1 MAKALSSNFNPDRY
15 RGKEQR
21 NRSSGHDK
29 NACIRNIIQ
38 SAVFNDAMQ
47 DMVTAIL
54 QGDTYI
60 LDNLGAKFYADNGL
74 IRDTLICLVR
84 AMARECGALREEVRA
99 VPPAE
104 GHNAAND

>member
-1 MAKALSSNFNPDRY
+1 
-15 RGKEQR
+15 
-21 NRSSGHDK
+21 
-29 NACIRNIIQ
+29 
-38 SAVFNDAMQ
+38 MQ

-104 GHNAAND
+104 GRPGVAGVPAIRAFDIFMS